1 MELWSMGACTL
12 CSKEVTR
19 QAVLAAPQ
27 FEPLP
32 ASDDPGKALLG
43 AQLPVRPP
51 PVPAERPK
59 LQRKSISRVCCG
71 RPGEP
76 LNKVCLL
83 ASTDL
88 EGFLPYRLIISE
100 ERGLDFASL
109 TTAPDFSLEPS
120 DVVKVQRI
128 SHQAWL
134 EDRAFAFLCRTV
146 KARTDLQAFAD
157 WSSKDRWHP
166 PYIHLVHIVAR
177 EDPDAKG
184 GLPPDCN
191 ILVGTQ
197 TEALAEELM
206 RSCLLLKKRRA
217 LNRQPSR
224 H

>member
-1 MELWSMGACTL
+1 
-12 CSKEVTR
+12 
-19 QAVLAAPQ
+19 
-27 FEPLP
+27 
-32 ASDDPGKALLG
+32 
-43 AQLPVRPP
+43 
-51 PVPAERPK
+51 
-59 LQRKSISRVCCG
+59 
-71 RPGEP
+71 
-76 LNKVCLL
+76 
-83 ASTDL
+83 
-88 EGFLPYRLIISE
+88 
-100 ERGLDFASL
+100 GLDFASL

-224 H
+224 LEGFSGMWACHDLWGTPGMRFPYPTGGAPMVIERA